1 MDIKQL
7 EEMIEPSAMKMARE
21 NQVRLD
27 SLASATGATDN
38 LLKIAQNLD
47 YFKSLT
53 RYTANQDLLSQFS
66 QNFLQS
72 NLAIDGS
79 IAGIVNSLAE
89 SNLLNSSVFESIKFN
104 KTIIEAFEA
113 TNLELK
119 PPQSILPEGFTSKN
133 QIGDLSSIMS
143 KATEIFKY
151 YEQFGEL
158 ESLKAISSLKN
169 FPFKNLVQNNF
180 DYSTELKES
189 SDKTI
194 LELDLEISERLSIAD
209 DFNDFSIEEQ
219 DFLLSSFRTYY
230 YPIILNCLIT
240 LYWLKNIL
248 DENLDLS
255 NKTFVFVEKSK
266 ENLFYIGNVCR
277 PKLSGVIEGIV
288 GSAIF
293 TLIMK
298 VFG

>member
-21 NQVRLD
+21 NQARLD

-104 KTIIEAFEA
+104 KTIIDAFEA

-119 PPQSILPEGFTSKN
+119 PRTQSILPEGFTSKN

-158 ESLKAISSLKN
+158 ESFKAISRLEN
-169 FPFKNLVQNNF
+169 FPNYKVWTQNYYKARDITEDSLAEAKNIDASISDEV
-180 DYSTELKES
+180 S
-189 SDKTI
+189 SV
-194 LELDLEISERLSIAD
+194 D
-209 DFNDFSIEEQ
+209 DFNKLSEERQSI
-219 DFLLSSFRTYY
+219 LLSLYSNYY
-230 YPIILNCLIT
+230 Y
-240 LYWLKNIL
+240 
-248 DENLDLS
+248 
-255 NKTFVFVEKSK
+255 
-266 ENLFYIGNVCR
+266 
-277 PKLSGVIEGIV
+277 
-288 GSAIF
+288 
-293 TLIMK
+293 
-298 VFG
+298 